1 MSQKTANDVLR
12 VLSGTPRKFTCTVHL
27 PSGEKIEF
35 QADALPVS
43 NWSNDDRSLWLYSG
57 GPYPHCYP
65 IMRWIDGAIL
75 LCEENPK

>member
-27 PSGEKIEF
+27 PTGEKIEF
-35 QADALPVS
+35 QADKAPVV
-43 NWSNDDRSLWLYSG
+43 NWSDADRSLWLFTGGDYSTVG
-57 GPYPHCYP
+57 P

>member
-12 VLSGTPRKFTCTVHL
+12 VLSGTRLKFTCTVHL

-35 QADALPVS
+35 QAESMPSVS
-43 NWSNDDRSLWLYSG
+43 WSNEDRSLWLYSG
-57 GPYPHCYP
+57 GGYGKCGP